1 MSVAVENPARMGDPN
16 SRRTF
21 GERTV
26 LAVGIGLLVATCS
39 VAVGSSTVA
48 AATPSLAVGASP
60 VAIGTSSVGGGT
72 TLTSG
77 GSATDFCAVPASQAT
92 ADNQSSPEYDATV
105 YRDIAG
111 QVATED
117 GTVAVRGTATGTDRV
132 LAVLIDRRGRVAT
145 ELLSVND
152 GEFEEDELPLVT
164 DDGTPLSEGRIVA
177 MVLSP
182 GRDALI
188 GDGEISGIT
197 RADVA
202 DFETAF
208 RDIIGQQV
216 ANRTV
221 SRTQRQVLELLY
233 DQTVEDA
240 GSDDL
245 LLAEEFVYTEGRTTI
260 ERVLPRSQLNGTGPV
275 EPIRVGDTM
284 VVRGLT
290 NLRPDENTV
299 FVEAAEGPSAD
310 AFDLAATETWG
321 ADGVWQVALDTDGVE
336 PGTYAVE
343 AEAGDDSDSFAVRIL
358 PRENGSV
365 GIDTPKVRSPGDV
378 PS

>member
-1 MSVAVENPARMGDPN
+1 MSVAVENPARMGDSN
-16 SRRTF
+16 SRRTL

-26 LAVGIGLLVATCS
+26 LAVGIALLVATSS
-39 VAVGSSTVA
+39 VAVGASTVA
-48 AATPSLAVGASP
+48 VATSSLAVRTSPVAVGASP
-60 VAIGTSSVGGGT
+60 LAVET

-77 GSATDFCAVPASQAT
+77 DSATDFGAIPASQAT
-92 ADNQSSPEYDATV
+92 ADNQSSPEYNATV
-105 YRDIAG
+105 FRDIAG

-152 GEFEEDELPLVT
+152 GEFDEDELPLVT
-164 DDGTPLSEGRIVA
+164 DDGTPLSEGRVVA

-197 RADVA
+197 RADIA

-208 RDIIGQQV
+208 RSIIGQRV

-221 SRTQRQVLELLY
+221 SRTQRQVLELFY

-260 ERVLPRSQLNGTGPV
+260 ERVLPESRLNETGSV
-275 EPIRVGDTM
+275 ESIRVGDTM

-290 NLRPDENTV
+290 NLQPDENTV
-299 FVEAAEGPSAD
+299 FVEVAEGPSAD

-336 PGTYAVE
+336 PGTYTVE
-343 AEAGDDSDSFAVRIL
+343 AEASGDSDSYAVRVL
-358 PRENGSV
+358 PRENGSA
-365 GIDTPKVRSPGDV
+365 GIGTPRVRSPRDA